1 MNIPKYTH
9 CNKCDEHGFI
19 INNGIA
25 TRCDCWTAY
34 KSRVQFLQKLHE
46 SNLIT
51 DITPQEKIDKFLDYD
66 ICSYKGDDA
75 NKNIKKVKMFVSE
88 FDTKFKTINL
98 YIYGDNGTQKS
109 TVVKWICKKLLKS
122 GKSVY
127 YIIGKDLIDII
138 MDSERNE
145 ESKFKVTQMLQS
157 DLLVIEEFEKS
168 KLSLFSSN
176 YKQSEL
182 IPFLK
187 TRMES
192 ICKSTIFISNS
203 EISDLYELSE
213 TIGDL
218 VDRETMNCKL
228 HFTDRYYA
236 NVKVDTSNL
245 WDD

>member
-1 MNIPKYTH
+1 MIIPKYVP
-9 CNKCDEHGFI
+9 CKLCSNGFI
-19 INNGIA
+19 IRDGVA
-25 TRCDCWTAY
+25 TKCECWTNY
-34 KSRVQFLQKLHE
+34 RNEVLFLQKLYE

-51 DITPQEKIDKFLDYD
+51 DITPQDKISKFIEYD
-66 ICSYKGDDA
+66 IDSYRGDDV
-75 NKNIKKVKMFVSE
+75 NKNIRKIKKFANE
-88 FDTKFKTINL
+88 FEDKFKSVNL
-98 YIYGDNGTQKS
+98 FIYGDNGTQKS
-109 TVVKWICKKLLKS
+109 TVVKWICKKLLQK
-122 GKSVY
+122 GKTVY
-127 YIIGKDLIDII
+127 YIIGKDLIDLI
-138 MDSERNE
+138 MDSERDA
-145 ESKFKVTQMLQS
+145 ESKRKLNIMLQS

-203 EISDLYELSE
+203 DISDLYEISD

-218 VDRETMNCKL
+218 IDRETIDCKL
-228 HFTDRYYA
+228 HFTDKYYNHA
-236 NVKVDTSNL
+236 KVDTSTL

>member
-1 MNIPKYTH
+1 MNVPKYVG
-9 CNKCDEHGFI
+9 CGKCENGFI
-19 INNGIA
+19 ISDGIA
-25 TRCDCWTAY
+25 SRCECWTQY
-34 KSRVQFLQKLHE
+34 RKNLLFLQKLYE

-51 DITPQEKIDKFLDYD
+51 DITPQEKIDKFINYD
-66 ICSYKGDDA
+66 IDSYKGDDV
-75 NKNIKKVKMFVSE
+75 NKNIKKIKKFVSE
-88 FDTKFKTINL
+88 FDDKFKTINL
-98 YIYGDNGTQKS
+98 YVYGDNGTQKT
-109 TVVKWICKKLLKS
+109 TVIKWICKKLLKK

-127 YIIGKDLIDII
+127 YIIGKDLIDVI

-145 ESKFKVTQMLQS
+145 ESKKKVEKMLQS

-203 EISDLYELSE
+203 DISDLYELSS

-218 VDRETMNCKL
+218 IDRETNNCKL

-236 NVKVDTSNL
+236 NVKINTSSL